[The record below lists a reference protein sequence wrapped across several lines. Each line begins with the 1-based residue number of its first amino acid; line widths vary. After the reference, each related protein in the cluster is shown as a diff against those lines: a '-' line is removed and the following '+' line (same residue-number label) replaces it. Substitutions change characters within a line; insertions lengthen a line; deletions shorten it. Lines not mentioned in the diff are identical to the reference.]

1 MNAVLKSNTSA
12 VQPEVQFEP
21 LTALWLDE
29 VLRVEQSAYSH
40 PWSRANFADS
50 ITTGYQMQ
58 VLTLA
63 NTAAAEKPPILGY
76 FVAMMGF
83 EEVHLLNIT
92 VNPAY
97 QQQGWARVM
106 LDALAVWSRGQNAQE
121 LWLEVRASNAR
132 ALKIYKAQGFQMVNL
147 RRDYYPKGPNKNGC
161 EDAVVMSIKL

>member
-1 MNAVLKSNTSA
+1 MNAVLKTNI
-12 VQPEVQFEP
+12 PEVQFEP
-21 LTALWLDE
+21 LTALWLDD
-29 VLRVEQSAYSH
+29 VLCVEQSAYAH

-63 NTAAAEKPPILGY
+63 NSLAIASTYEKPPILGY

-83 EEVHLLNIT
+83 EEVHLLNFT

-106 LDALAVWSRGQNAQE
+106 LEALAVWSRGQNAHE

-132 ALKIYKAQGFQMVNL
+132 ALQVYKAHGFQMVNL
-147 RRDYYPKGPNKNGC
+147 RRDYYPAGPNKNGC
-161 EDAVVMSIKL
+161 EDAVVMSLKL